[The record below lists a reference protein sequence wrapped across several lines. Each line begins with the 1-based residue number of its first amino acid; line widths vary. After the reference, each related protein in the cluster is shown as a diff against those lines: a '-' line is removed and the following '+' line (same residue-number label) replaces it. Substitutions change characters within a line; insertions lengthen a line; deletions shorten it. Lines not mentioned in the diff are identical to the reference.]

1 LFDAISEI
9 QNNILVFPQTLRE
22 GADMKDIN
30 LLWNSNKSVVLSI
43 KIEGCSIKTYMAPSD
58 GTFILNH
65 FHGLPRDRKSLSST
79 EYITGSVSLHSVIMS
94 ATHEKLVSSPLLRDC
109 KFMSFDNK

>member
-1 LFDAISEI
+1 MSTLQHNKHITNE
-9 QNNILVFPQTLRE
+9 NNENNETNMSGLSSRHATPQLHTTASHNQFKERV
-22 GADMKDIN
+22 KDIN

-65 FHGLPRDRKSLSST
+65 FHGRVST
-79 EYITGSVSLHSVIMS
+79 TFLHGAGLQIYVI
-94 ATHEKLVSSPLLRDC
+94 
-109 KFMSFDNK
+109 